1 MSRAWP
7 VKGIDPEASLA
18 DNARRILTVRM
29 GEFYSYEPVIPLEA
43 AIAPLHDMRIAAK
56 RLRYT
61 LELFEVVFGD
71 LGKRQIERVK
81 AVQEDL
87 GTLHDFD
94 VRIHLFEDELR
105 AVSEEEIAAT
115 NDDIERET
123 NGRTAATPDVRR
135 GLLTLL
141 ANERAA
147 RRARYRAFVARWNDL
162 RAEGMRG
169 DLARLSSPP
178 LATATDGLA
187 PRRPTDADVARSQVT
202 DGGNGLI
209 AQADTPTKPK
219 RYRAAF

>member
-7 VKGIDPEASLA
+7 VKGVDPEGTLA

-29 GEFYSYEPVIPLEA
+29 GEFYSYEPVIPFEA
-43 AIAPLHDMRIAAK
+43 AIEPLHDMRIAAK

-94 VRIHLFEDELR
+94 VRIHLVEDELR
-105 AVSEEEIAAT
+105 ALTEEEIAAT
-115 NDDIERET
+115 NDGIEPMSIGET
-123 NGRTAATPDVRR
+123 TTPPDVRR

-141 ANERAA
+141 TNERAA
-147 RRARYRAFVARWNDL
+147 RRERYRAFVARWNEL
-162 RAEGMRG
+162 READMRG
-169 DLARLSSPP
+169 DLDRLSASRIV
-178 LATATDGLA
+178 TATDGAASDL
-187 PRRPTDADVARSQVT
+187 PNP
-202 DGGNGLI
+202 GNG
-209 AQADTPTKPK
+209 APAMEDKRAEAK
-219 RYRAAF
+219 RYSAAF